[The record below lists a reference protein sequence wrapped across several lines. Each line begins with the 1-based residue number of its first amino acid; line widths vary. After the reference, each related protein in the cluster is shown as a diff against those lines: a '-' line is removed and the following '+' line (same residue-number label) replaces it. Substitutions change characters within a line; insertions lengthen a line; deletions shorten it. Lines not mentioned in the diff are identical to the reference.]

1 MNINSFTLKNH
12 LEQSA
17 AVEHLSNVARD
28 FGYIKIAED
37 RERAHLENTL
47 NTLKAAKTEKF
58 SDVDDFITK
67 NFEAIQSYLLDL
79 KKNHGEDW
87 SVSDSFLYEL
97 IVLLKCPEI
106 FTKEF
111 QNEFN
116 WKSSAVPGNVER
128 ALKKHAPKMTK

>member
-28 FGYIKIAED
+28 FGYTKITED
-37 RERAHLENTL
+37 RERVHQENTL
-47 NTLKAAKTEKF
+47 NTLKAAKIEKF
-58 SDVDDFITK
+58 SDVDDFIIK
-67 NFEAIQSYLLDL
+67 NFEAIQAYLLDL
-79 KKNHGEDW
+79 KQNHGKDW

-97 IVLLKCPEI
+97 MVLLKYPEI

-111 QNEFN
+111 QDEFN
-116 WKSSAVPGNVER
+116 WKSSAVPGNVES